1 MTTEGNN
8 RSRVLLIG
16 LIVVAAILLGKLFYI
31 QIIDDKYKINAS
43 NNSMVYD
50 IIYPTRGIIYD
61 RNGKIIVSN
70 KVTYDI
76 LVTPREVTPFDTLLL
91 ASVLETSPEF
101 IRDKM
106 AEYSRNKK
114 KIGYQSMVML
124 KQIKPETYMK
134 FAEIQYNFPGF
145 RGQVRSIRDYPV
157 NAGGNLLGYV
167 SEVDQK
173 YIEAHP
179 GEYRPGDYAGKTGI
193 EAAREKDLRGEKGY
207 HIYLRNSRN
216 QIERQYKDGEM
227 DKEAVPGHDIVT
239 TIDADLQQYGQELM
253 RNKVGSLVAI
263 EPKTGEILS
272 LVSSPG
278 VDVNMLADI
287 SQHYN
292 EIIKD
297 PHKPMFNRA
306 VQAPYPPGSVFKLV
320 NGLIGL
326 QEGTLNMD
334 MAYPCYQGYHFGS
347 HKLGCHNHWSPLR
360 LEEAIMMSCNGFFCY
375 VLRNILENKKYK
387 NIDEALDKWNEYVQS
402 FGFGH
407 KLGSD
412 FPSELG
418 GTLPTSKLYNKRY
431 GKGGWKFTTIISI
444 SIGQGEVGVTPLQI
458 ANLAAIMANRGWYK
472 IPHIVKASEGVEI
485 DPKYNERQYTMVD
498 TTNFKKVINGMW
510 RAVNNGPGTGCTAWV
525 AEVKGLDICGKTGTA
540 QNPRGADNS
549 VFICFAPKDD
559 PKIAVAAYVENA
571 GFGATWAAPIA
582 SLLIEKYLNGEISRP
597 DLENRVMQGDLMS
610 RVKTYN

>member
-16 LIVVAAILLGKLFYI
+16 LLVVAVILLAKLFYI
-31 QIIDDKYKINAS
+31 QIVDDKYKINAS

-50 IIYPTRGIIYD
+50 MIYPTRGIIYD

-76 LVTPREVTPFDTLLL
+76 LVTPREVTQFDTLLL
-91 ASVLETSPEF
+91 ASVLETTPEF
-101 IRDKM
+101 IREKM

-173 YIEAHP
+173 YIDDHP

-193 EAAREKDLRGEKGY
+193 EAAREK
-207 HIYLRNSRN
+207 
-216 QIERQYKDGEM
+216 EM

-239 TIDADLQQYGQELM
+239 TIDADLQQYGQQLM
-253 RNKVGSLVAI
+253 KNKVGSLVAI

-278 VDVNMLADI
+278 VDVSMLADI

-347 HKLGCHNHWSPLR
+347 HKLGCHNHWSPLK

-412 FPSELG
+412 FPAELG

-485 DPKYNERQYTMVD
+485 EPKYYDRQYTMVD
-498 TTNFKKVINGMW
+498 TTNFKKVIRGMW
-510 RAVNNGPGTGCTAWV
+510 RAVNNGPGTGCTAAI

-549 VFICFAPKDD
+549 VFICFAPMDD

-582 SLLIEKYLNGEISRP
+582 SLLIEKYLNGETSRP
-597 DLENRVMQGDLMS
+597 DLENRVLQGDLMS